1 MTESIIVAAIAFIGT
16 VIGSISGVLASAKM
30 TNYRIKQLEMK
41 VDKHNGFA
49 EKIPVM
55 CERIDRLEE
64 DVKEI
69 KHALP
74 IKVKEGR

>member
-1 MTESIIVAAIAFIGT
+1 MTESIIVAAIAFVGT
-16 VIGSISGVLASAKM
+16 IIGSISGVLASAKM

-41 VDKHNGFA
+41 VDKHNNFA

-64 DVKEI
+64 DVKDI
-69 KHALP
+69 KRTLP
-74 IKVKEGR
+74 IKIKEGR